1 MKEKKTK
8 SPPKF
13 IEALKTNKN
22 LQQTVIVLTIMAA
35 VLVVLFVIGAA
46 NSNDKESDELSTQF
60 EETTEAET
68 TEPEITEPETEGSTE
83 EVTTETPE
91 TNPPETAP
99 PETDPPVTESPTT
112 QPPETNLPATQPPV
126 TSPPETD
133 PPLTQP
139 PQNSEEQ
146 RTVYYTKNGE
156 CYHYENPC
164 GRGTYYPISLDKA
177 KQRGLRPCEKCVL
190 H

>member
-1 MKEKKTK
+1 M
-8 SPPKF
+8 
-13 IEALKTNKN
+13 KTNKN

-99 PETDPPVTESPTT
+99 PK
-112 QPPETNLPATQPPV
+112 
-126 TSPPETD
+126 TD

>member
-99 PETDPPVTESPTT
+99 PK
-112 QPPETNLPATQPPV
+112 
-126 TSPPETD
+126 TD